1 MSDLETTLG
10 SYISRT
16 AASVGEPF
24 FGNLN
29 PRTVDV
35 IYEDPSRMEKR
46 NLNIERRIK
55 RLVDETVKMK
65 L

>member
-24 FGNLN
+24 LDNLN
-29 PRTVDV
+29 PRAADV
-35 IYEDPSRMEKR
+35 IYEDLDMMEQR

-55 RLVDETVKMK
+55 RLADETVKMK